1 MDAGFWKN
9 EKTKAVATWIVN
21 TPEVATSAQ
30 NFVRNNPYAPIIYR
44 AWIKAEGM
52 QKSKTPEGIGLLDL
66 ELHFG
71 QLSEVLHTLRLG

>member
-1 MDAGFWKN
+1 MEDEFWKN
-9 EKTKAVATWIVN
+9 EKTKAVASWIVN
-21 TPEVATSAQ
+21 TPEIATSAQ
-30 NFVRNNPYAPIIYR
+30 NFVRNNLDAPIIYR

-52 QKSKTPEGIGLLDL
+52 QKSKTPEGIDLLDL

>member
-1 MDAGFWKN
+1 MESEFWKN
-9 EKTKAVATWIVN
+9 EKTKSVATWIVN
-21 TPEVATSAQ
+21 TPEISISAR
-30 NFVRNNPYAPIIYR
+30 NFVRNNPEAPIIYR

-52 QKSKTPEGIGLLDL
+52 QKAKSPDGIDVLDL